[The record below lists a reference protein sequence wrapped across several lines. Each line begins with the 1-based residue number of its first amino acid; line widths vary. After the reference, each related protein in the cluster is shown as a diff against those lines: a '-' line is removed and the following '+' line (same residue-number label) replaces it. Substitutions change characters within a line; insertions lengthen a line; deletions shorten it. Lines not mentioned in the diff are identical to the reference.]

1 MPSFL
6 LWSELEMLN
15 WWLIIVNAI
24 FFFLHSADGV
34 MLALVQTGSSGGKGL
49 EVKLICT
56 QQCRLASVD
65 GTVSFLKFKGAVKE
79 VQKSQTWGALRCLW
93 SN

>member
-1 MPSFL
+1 
-6 LWSELEMLN
+6 
-15 WWLIIVNAI
+15 
-24 FFFLHSADGV
+24 

-65 GTVSFLKFKGAVKE
+65 GTVSFLKFKGAVKK
-79 VQKSQTWGALRCLW
+79 VKLGVHFGACGQTDR
-93 SN
+93 